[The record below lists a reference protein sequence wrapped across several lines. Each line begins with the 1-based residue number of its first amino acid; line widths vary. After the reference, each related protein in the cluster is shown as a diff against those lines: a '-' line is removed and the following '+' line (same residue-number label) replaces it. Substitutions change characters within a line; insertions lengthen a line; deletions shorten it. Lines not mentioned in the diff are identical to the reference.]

1 MGDKSPKS
9 TERKKKQHA
18 EEEKQKKADAFA
30 KQHPAPA
37 VPGNKG
43 KSSFAADRGHAAAQ
57 HPGPP
62 PAVRL
67 RVFRA
72 WGGVL
77 QV

>member
-18 EEEKQKKADAFA
+18 AEEKQKKADAFA

-43 KSSFAADRGHAAAQ
+43 N
-57 HPGPP
+57 
-62 PAVRL
+62 
-67 RVFRA
+67 
-72 WGGVL
+72 
-77 QV
+77 